1 MNRSHIATDNAND
14 QHFLPPLVLCE
25 KDRRHFSLVNGK
37 DFFEGEDIYTSIK
50 GGKHQSHDER
60 VLVLGK
66 SMSIP
71 LYNDTSS

>member
-1 MNRSHIATDNAND
+1 MNRNHITTDNAND
-14 QHFLPPLVLCE
+14 QQFLPPLVLCE

-37 DFFEGEDIYTSIK
+37 DFFGGEDIYTSIK

-66 SMSIP
+66 LMSIP
-71 LYNDTSS
+71 PYKDTS